1 MAFLE
6 SPSVRL
12 RFEVEG
18 AGPPLVLVPGWTL
31 NLRLW
36 DLVVPR
42 LVEKFR
48 VIRLDPRD
56 AGLSIASPEAE
67 YSRLADAEDAARLLD
82 HLGIAA
88 AHVAGHSRGA
98 RTAMVFAMAYP
109 ERTLSVA
116 CIGSAEPP
124 PEGPAPFRSVASA
137 WVREIR
143 DIART
148 EGPGAVMDRLQAGR
162 LFGKVRA
169 TADGIRLLRDA
180 MEGYRAADLLSPV
193 EPRVYDTA
201 RGLERLRAPV
211 LFVAGDE
218 DPFLEECRQAH
229 RRIPGSRLEVL
240 PRCGHMA
247 PIERPDGLAA
257 VLEAF
262 ALQSV

>member
-6 SPSVRL
+6 SPAARL
-12 RFEVEG
+12 HFEVEG
-18 AGPPLVLVPGWTL
+18 AGPPLLLVPGWTL

-36 DLVVPR
+36 DLMVPALAKR
-42 LVEKFR
+42 FR

-56 AGLSIASPEAE
+56 AGLSTADPLGE

-82 HLGIAA
+82 YLGIAA

-98 RTAMVFAMAYP
+98 RTAMVFAMSDP
-109 ERTLSVA
+109 GRTLSVA

-143 DIART
+143 DVART
-148 EGPGAVMDRLQAGR
+148 DGPEAVLDRLQSGR

-169 TADGIRLLRDA
+169 APEGVRLLRNA
-180 MEGYRAADLLSPV
+180 MEGYRAADLLTPA
-193 EPRVYDTA
+193 EPRSFDTVL
-201 RGLERLRAPV
+201 GLGRLRAPA

-240 PRCGHMA
+240 ARCGHMA
-247 PIERPDGLAA
+247 PIECPGALAA
-257 VLEAF
+257 LLESF
-262 ALQSV
+262 ALGSV